1 MTNLNKEVRKINLS
15 GHFSPQLE
23 EEGFFFPGILQLDTS
38 LLEERGPSG
47 VAEIVVAWLNENVP
61 VSPDGQIEIALPGLP
76 ILRDIVIA
84 WIHGRTGVFPV
95 TRCPRRQTDGSF
107 VFDPGLDLQ
116 TLRNTCRGN
125 RPGVVRLG

>member
-1 MTNLNKEVRKINLS
+1 MTNSNVRKINLS

-23 EEGFFFPGILQLDTS
+23 EEGFFFPGALQLDTS

-47 VAEIVVAWLNENVP
+47 VAKLVVDWLENNVP
-61 VSPDGQIEIALPGLP
+61 ISPDCQVEIALPGFPL
-76 ILRDIVIA
+76 LRDIVIA
-84 WIHGRTGVFPV
+84 WVHGRTGVFPI
-95 TRCPRRQTDGSF
+95 TRCPRRQADGTF

-116 TLRNTCRGN
+116 DLRNTCRSN